1 MPTTW
6 LYPVDIEMDGFAE
19 RLRMLRTERGLTQTR
34 LAELLGM
41 PARSYNRWER
51 GGHVPH
57 LEMAVKIADLLQV
70 SLDELVGRKEASEH
84 VGIRNH
90 ELHQLVQ
97 QVDGLP
103 DEDQQALITVMD
115 GLVKKT
121 QLAKVLHPHT
131 SRRPRA
137 ASARASR

>member
-1 MPTTW
+1 MATPW
-6 LYPVDIEMDGFAE
+6 LYPVDIDMEAFAE
-19 RLRMLRTERGLTQTR
+19 RLRLLRTQRGLTQTR

-51 GGHVPH
+51 GGHMPH
-57 LEMAVKIADLLQV
+57 LEMAVKIADILQV
-70 SLDELVGRKEASEH
+70 SLDELVGRKEASSR
-84 VGIRNH
+84 VTIRNH

-97 QVDGLP
+97 QVDALP

-121 QLAKVLHPHT
+121 QFAQVLNP
-131 SRRPRA
+131 RRYPRTA
-137 ASARASR
+137 GARASR

>member
-6 LYPVDIEMDGFAE
+6 LYPADIEMDGFAE
-19 RLRMLRTERGLTQTR
+19 RLRLLRTERGLTQTR

-57 LEMAVKIADLLQV
+57 LEMAIKIADLLQV
-70 SLDELVGRKEASEH
+70 SLDELVGRKDASSH
-84 VGIRNH
+84 VAIRNH
-90 ELHQLVQ
+90 ELHHLVQ
-97 QVDGLP
+97 QVDALP

-121 QLAKVLHPHT
+121 QFAQVLH
-131 SRRPRA
+131 SRNGRRPRA
-137 ASARASR
+137 ANTRASR

>member
-1 MPTTW
+1 MSTSPPY
-6 LYPVDIEMDGFAE
+6 LVDIGMEEFAE
-19 RLRMLRTERGLTQTR
+19 RLRALRTARGLTQTR

-57 LEMAVKIADLLQV
+57 LGMAVKIADILQV
-70 SLDELVGRKEASEH
+70 TLDELVGRKETTSE
-84 VGIRNH
+84 VAIRNH

-97 QVDGLP
+97 EVDALP
-103 DEDQQALITVMD
+103 DEDQRALMTVMD

-121 QLAKVLHPHT
+121 QLAKMM
-131 SRRPRA
+131 RQRP
-137 ASARASR
+137 ARSGRTQAR

>member
-1 MPTTW
+1 MATSP
-6 LYPVDIEMDGFAE
+6 LYLVDIDMEDFAE
-19 RLRMLRTERGLTQTR
+19 RLRELRTARGLTQTR

-57 LEMAVKIADLLQV
+57 LGMAVKIADILQV
-70 SLDELVGRKEASEH
+70 TLDELVGRKETTSE
-84 VGIRNH
+84 VAIRNH

-97 QVDGLP
+97 EVDALP
-103 DEDQQALITVMD
+103 DEDQRALMTVMD

-121 QLAKVLHPHT
+121 QLAKMMRQRPPA
-131 SRRPRA
+131 RRR
-137 ASARASR
+137 ASAR

>member
-1 MPTTW
+1 MPTT
-6 LYPVDIEMDGFAE
+6 LLHSVDIEMEGFAE
-19 RLRMLRTERGLTQTR
+19 RLRELRSARGLTQTR

-57 LEMAVKIADLLQV
+57 LGMAIKIADILQV
-70 SLDELVGRKEASEH
+70 SLDELVGRTPQTSE
-84 VGIRNH
+84 VAIRNH

-97 QVDGLP
+97 EVDALP
-103 DEDQQALITVMD
+103 DEDQRALMTVMD

-121 QLAKVLHPHT
+121 QLAKMMRQRPPA
-131 SRRPRA
+131 RRR
-137 ASARASR
+137 ASAR

>member
-1 MPTTW
+1 MTMTW
-6 LYPVDIEMDGFAE
+6 LYPVDIDMDGFAE
-19 RLRMLRTERGLTQTR
+19 RLRLLRTERGLTQTR

-57 LEMAVKIADLLQV
+57 LEMAVKIADILQV
-70 SLDELVGRKEASEH
+70 SLDELVGRKDASSQ
-84 VGIRNH
+84 VAIRNH

-97 QVDGLP
+97 QVDALP

-121 QLAKVLHPHT
+121 QFAQVLH
-131 SRRPRA
+131 SRNGPRPRA
-137 ASARASR
+137 PARAAR